1 MLSKVFEEFDFAAD
15 PGVLELLR
23 IRDKCI
29 QVTDTRIHQTSSE
42 VSWWHGIGDHWR
54 GPVSLLNLDELP
66 MILEKVP
73 DVPGLV
79 YAHVSERFTLGLS
92 GRVSRDPGVLQRVF
106 KGP

>member
-1 MLSKVFEEFDFAAD
+1 MAFQGVFKHVQDVGSNVLVNHEEQGWCFQRCLRSLTLPQMY

-29 QVTDTRIHQTSSE
+29 QVTDSRIHQTSSE

-66 MILEKVP
+66 MSLEQVP

-79 YAHVSERFTLGLS
+79 
-92 GRVSRDPGVLQRVF
+92 
-106 KGP
+106 